1 MSASLYAG
9 LDSSTQGLTAVVVR
23 VEGRRREVVWRDTV
37 SYDRDLPS
45 YGTRHGVLAHRDP
58 RVVHAPPLMWVE
70 ALDQMMARMAAGLGP
85 GRSRLAMIGGSA
97 QQHGSVYLNASG
109 LARLAAPDAASPI
122 AAQLEPGFSRHTSPV
137 WMDASTSEDCAEIER
152 ALGGPRAAA
161 ALTGSRVYERFT
173 GPQIRRFWRTEPDA
187 YDATARVH
195 LVSSF
200 LASLLAG
207 RDAPVEP
214 GDGAG
219 MSLMDLSAGAWS
231 ASAVAATAPGLATK
245 LPATAPSATV
255 IGPLSRYWVDRYAFT
270 PDTRVLAWTGDNPA
284 SLIGTGLVGE
294 GRAAISLGTSDTIFG
309 AMDAPRV
316 SPDGTGHVFG
326 SPAGAFMGI
335 SVFRNG
341 SLARERV
348 RDMFGLDWDGFS
360 RVLRSSPPGNR
371 GGVVL
376 PWFEPEITPVVV
388 RSGWRHRQ
396 IDTRDPAAVIRGVV
410 EGQMLAMARHSRWMG
425 VAIEEIRATG
435 GGSANRELLHV
446 MADVFNARVER
457 FDVTNS
463 AALGAALRAMQ
474 ADTGAAWDDVLP
486 GFVEPIAG
494 GTVEPNPAAAD
505 VYARLALEAEAFER
519 AELAHAEQ

>member
-1 MSASLYAG
+1 MSATLYAG
-9 LDSSTQGLTAVVVR
+9 LDSSTQGLTAVVIR
-23 VEGRRREVVWRDTV
+23 VGSDAREVVWRDTV

-45 YGTRHGVLAHRDP
+45 YGTRHGVLADPDP

-70 ALDQMMARMAAGLGP
+70 ALDQMMARMSAALGSEL
-85 GRSRLAMIGGSA
+85 SRLAMIGGSA
-97 QQHGSVYLNASG
+97 QQHGSVYLNGAG
-109 LARLAAPDAASPI
+109 LARLAAVDAGSPI
-122 AAQLEPGFSRHTSPV
+122 AAQLGAGFSRRTSPV
-137 WMDASTSEDCAEIER
+137 WMDASTSEDCAVIER
-152 ALGGPRAAA
+152 ALGGPKAAA

-173 GPQIRRFWRTEPDA
+173 GPQIRRFWRTDPAA

-207 RDAPVEP
+207 ADAPIEP

-219 MSLMDLSAGAWS
+219 MSLMDLASGAWL
-231 ASAVAATAPGLATK
+231 AAAVNATAPALAAK
-245 LPATAPSATV
+245 LPATGPSSTV
-255 IGPLSRYWVDRYAFT
+255 IGPLGQYWIDRYAFV

-284 SLIGTGLVGE
+284 SLIGTGLVTE
-294 GRAAISLGTSDTIFG
+294 GRVAISLGTSDTIFG
-309 AMDAPRV
+309 TMDAPRV
-316 SPDGTGHVFG
+316 SPDGIGHVFG
-326 SPAGAFMGI
+326 SPTGAFMGI

-360 RVLRSSPPGNR
+360 RVLRSAPPGNR
-371 GGVVL
+371 DGLVL
-376 PWFEPEITPVVV
+376 PWFEPEITPIVG
-388 RSGWRHRQ
+388 RPGWRHRE

-410 EGQMLAMARHSRWMG
+410 EGQLLSMARHSRWMG
-425 VAIEEIRATG
+425 VEIDEIRATG
-435 GGSANRELLHV
+435 GGSANRDLLQV

-463 AALGAALRAMQ
+463 AALGAALRAMR
-474 ADTGAAWDDVLP
+474 AHTGAAWEDVLP

-494 GTVEPNPAAAD
+494 GTVQPNPAAAD
-505 VYARLALEAEAFER
+505 VYARTAVEADAFER
-519 AELAHAEQ
+519 AELANAQQ